1 MDCKDVQFI
10 LALRLQGDEEDPM
23 AERRRV
29 PRYTV
34 QKAGKIR
41 LNGSFVDCT
50 IRDLSS
56 RGACLEVETPA
67 LLPDSFELLLGLD
80 GASRFC
86 WIVWKKAA
94 RIGVSFIEDL

>member
-1 MDCKDVQFI
+1 
-10 LALRLQGDEEDPM
+10 
-23 AERRRV
+23 
-29 PRYTV
+29 
-34 QKAGKIR
+34 
-41 LNGSFVDCT
+41 
-50 IRDLSS
+50 
-56 RGACLEVETPA
+56 LEVETPA